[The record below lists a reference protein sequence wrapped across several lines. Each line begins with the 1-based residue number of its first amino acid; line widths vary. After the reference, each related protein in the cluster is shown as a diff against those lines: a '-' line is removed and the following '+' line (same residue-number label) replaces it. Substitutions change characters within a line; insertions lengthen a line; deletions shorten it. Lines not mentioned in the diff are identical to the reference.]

1 MQPRHRETSMT
12 PFVRAGAIALLLA
25 TASAAPAAL
34 AQTAPGAAADTL
46 FRATTLNLSA
56 YGETRIAPD
65 MASINLGVNTE
76 APTAGAAMQANAA
89 QMGRI
94 MAALRK
100 AGIADKDVQT
110 SNLNLSAQ
118 YDYVQNQPPK
128 LRGYQASNQVTVV
141 VHDLARLG
149 AAVDATVAAGANQ
162 VNGIS
167 FGLSDPTAAEN
178 AARQD
183 AVKALAAKAGL
194 YAGATGYR
202 IARLV
207 SMSEGGGYTPA
218 PPQPLMALS
227 RMAKAEATPVA
238 PGELDVRI
246 DINGVYELVK

>member
-1 MQPRHRETSMT
+1 MQARHRETSMI
-12 PFVRAGAIALLLA
+12 PFVRAAATALLLA
-25 TASAAPAAL
+25 ATSAAPAAL
-34 AQTAPGAAADTL
+34 AQAAPAPTVQASDTL
-46 FRATTLNLSA
+46 FHATTLNLSA

-76 APTAGAAMQANAA
+76 ALTAGAAMQANAT
-89 QMGRI
+89 QMSRI
-94 MAALRK
+94 TAALKK
-100 AGIADKDVQT
+100 AGVADKDVQT

-128 LRGYQASNQVTVV
+128 LRGYQASNQVTVM

-149 AAVDATVAAGANQ
+149 SAVDATVAAGANQ

-178 AARQD
+178 TAREA
-183 AVKALAAKAGL
+183 AVKALVAKANL

-207 SMSEGGGYTPA
+207 SLSEGGGY
-218 PPQPLMALS
+218 ALS
-227 RMAKAEATPVA
+227 
-238 PGELDVRI
+238 LI
-246 DINGVYELVK
+246 HI